1 MKKAVGILCITV
13 ALASLGWK
21 LTQAYFGGTT
31 TSYIDGK
38 AVALTDIGYLKVS
51 DNAVIQIK
59 NGVVS
64 NTTSG
69 ELHITTPLNYRI
81 DNAIAVSASLSCLLA
96 GIVLLKKT
104 PATESRG

>member
-1 MKKAVGILCITV
+1 MKKAIGILCITV
-13 ALASLGWK
+13 SIASLGWK

-51 DNAVIQIK
+51 ENAIIQIK
-59 NGVVS
+59 NGIVS

-69 ELHITTPLNYRI
+69 EFSIITPLKYQI
-81 DNAIAVSASLSCLLA
+81 DNAIAISASLSCWLA
-96 GIVLLKKT
+96 GITLLKKE
-104 PATESRG
+104 ANGESA

>member
-31 TSYIDGK
+31 TSYIDGE
-38 AVALTDIGYLKVS
+38 AVPLIDIGYLQVS
-51 DNAVIQIK
+51 ENAVLQVK
-59 NGVVS
+59 NGIVS

-69 ELHITTPLNYRI
+69 NFTIITPLKYQI
-81 DNAIAVSASLSCLLA
+81 DNAIAVSTSLSCLLA
-96 GIVLLKKT
+96 GIVLLKKD
-104 PATESRG
+104 ARD